1 LTICENISATS
12 DNTAYTL
19 RAIALALLPADK
31 QVGTSLPS
39 VATSYMLET
48 LSEMP
53 RPAFKKEG
61 DYINM
66 EVIRSMTTKLDLTK
80 EYKTYY
86 TARTSPEVV
95 EFGGIPFLG
104 QNGIL
109 T

>member
-1 LTICENISATS
+1 
-12 DNTAYTL
+12 
-19 RAIALALLPADK
+19 
-31 QVGTSLPS
+31 
-39 VATSYMLET
+39 MLET